1 MKKLFL
7 LTLCLLSLTLSAQDS
22 TQVKSES
29 TKSKSDSSVKKK
41 LIQFTGIIVTNDSLM
56 GVGNV
61 NIRIAGTLSGTTSND
76 QGFFSMVAS
85 PFDTILFSAIGYKTE
100 KYVVPDL
107 TAKKYT
113 MIQTLTQD
121 TLELPEAIV
130 KPYISKELFQHY
142 FVSLELPDD
151 QGDLDNMD
159 PETLKE
165 VAMAMSMDGS
175 ENGKYVLRQDAGRY
189 YYSGQIPPINILNPF
204 AWAQFIKA
212 WKDGK
217 LKIER

>member
-1 MKKLFL
+1 MKKFL
-7 LTLCLLSLTLSAQDS
+7 LLAFCLCSLSAFAQ
-22 TQVKSES
+22 KNSES
-29 TKSKSDSSVKKK
+29 DTTAPKKK

-56 GVGNV
+56 GVSNV

-76 QGFFSMVAS
+76 QGFFSLVAS
-85 PFDTILFSAIGYKTE
+85 PFDTILFSAIGFKTE

-113 MIQTLTQD
+113 MIQTMTQD
-121 TLELPEAIV
+121 TLQLPEAIV

-142 FVSLELPDD
+142 FVTLDLPDD

>member
-29 TKSKSDSSVKKK
+29 TKSNSDSSVKKK

-61 NIRIAGTLSGTTSND
+61 NIRIAGTLSGTISND